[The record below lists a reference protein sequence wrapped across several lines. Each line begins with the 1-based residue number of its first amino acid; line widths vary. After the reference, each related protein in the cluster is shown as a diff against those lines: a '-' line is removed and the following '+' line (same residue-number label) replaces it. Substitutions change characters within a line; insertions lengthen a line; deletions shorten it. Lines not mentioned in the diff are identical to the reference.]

1 MNSISKNEM
10 NIRISLCIKCP
21 TCEWNV
27 GHFSGNRSEK
37 DALTE
42 KKDSKY
48 LGNNCYS

>member
-10 NIRISLCIKCP
+10 NIRISLRNVGRV
-21 TCEWNV
+21 EWNV
-27 GHFSGNRSEK
+27 GYFSRNCSEK

>member
-1 MNSISKNEM
+1 MKTFMNEM
-10 NIRISLCIKCP
+10 NIRICP

-42 KKDSKY
+42 KRI
-48 LGNNCYS
+48 